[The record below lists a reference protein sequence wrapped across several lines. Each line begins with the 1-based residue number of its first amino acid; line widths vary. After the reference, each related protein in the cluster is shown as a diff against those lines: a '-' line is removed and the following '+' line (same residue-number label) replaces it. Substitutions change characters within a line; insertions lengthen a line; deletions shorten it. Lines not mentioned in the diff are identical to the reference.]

1 MTGSYPVP
9 HTKAVALFQ
18 QQLQW
23 KTAFTL
29 ILWGFC
35 LMMLQ
40 FQYFFEYAF
49 LLPAL
54 GMVFTFLGFYRL
66 RNENKAMHSCCTLS
80 LIALFVYP
88 VLFAGNHTAVVHF
101 FLVSL
106 VYGCLSNSLSGISAR
121 VVVSVPQRFSA
132 NVPADQSSSAG
143 KCNRRSFALYP
154 FTTTIGLYLSGS
166 EHADMAVYLCCF
178 PAIYLGYLD
187 KCPAF
192 AGSRLSPANPV
203 QQPARWLV
211 HRCIQSDYRFVDY
224 QRYCIHHESL
234 LLIL

>member
-23 KTAFTL
+23 KTAFAL

-66 RNENKAMHSCCTLS
+66 KNENKAIHSCYTFS
-80 LIALFVYP
+80 LIALW
-88 VLFAGNHTAVVHF
+88 N
-101 FLVSL
+101 
-106 VYGCLSNSLSGISAR
+106 C
-121 VVVSVPQRFSA
+121 Q
-132 NVPADQSSSAG
+132 
-143 KCNRRSFALYP
+143 
-154 FTTTIGLYLSGS
+154 
-166 EHADMAVYLCCF
+166 
-178 PAIYLGYLD
+178 
-187 KCPAF
+187 
-192 AGSRLSPANPV
+192 
-203 QQPARWLV
+203 
-211 HRCIQSDYRFVDY
+211 
-224 QRYCIHHESL
+224 
-234 LLIL
+234 

>member
-80 LIALFVYP
+80 LIALFIYP
-88 VLFAGNHTAVVHF
+88 FYLLATTLPLFIFSWFHWWLPFKF
-101 FLVSL
+101 FIWYICS
-106 VYGCLSNSLSGISAR
+106 CCCFCSAKVFSKCPNR
-121 VVVSVPQRFSA
+121 PIIQCRQMQSPFFCSVPFY
-132 NVPADQSSSAG
+132 NNYWPI
-143 KCNRRSFALYP
+143 P
-154 FTTTIGLYLSGS
+154 I
-166 EHADMAVYLCCF
+166 
-178 PAIYLGYLD
+178 
-187 KCPAF
+187 
-192 AGSRLSPANPV
+192 
-203 QQPARWLV
+203 WL
-211 HRCIQSDYRFVDY
+211 RAC
-224 QRYCIHHESL
+224 
-234 LLIL
+234 